1 MLNVKKTSLI
11 LIFILIGEISFFGY
25 QASIRQ
31 KLFLELKPVQLKNC
45 NFKRF
50 GDPGDGG
57 YLMCDNLM
65 QNVKSAYSYGISGT
79 DEWGCDISK
88 SYNLLVHQYDCFNLT
103 RPVCEKGNFDFHEE
117 CIGDK
122 YFIEEERTFDSL
134 NNQITKNKDQGKLLI
149 VKMDVEGAEWDSLL
163 SAPDSA
169 FNVIN
174 QLSVEFHGVDQKKY
188 IEVIKK
194 LKKDFYIVDVH
205 FNNFACDNG
214 IIYNKLFPFPA
225 WAYEVLFVNK
235 RVGIL
240 DETAPTPQ
248 QNPLSAPNDP
258 KRKDCQAK
266 F

>member
-1 MLNVKKTSLI
+1 VLNVNKIVLI
-11 LIFILIGEISFFGY
+11 LFFILIGEISFIGY
-25 QASIRQ
+25 KAFVRQ
-31 KLFLELKPVQLKNC
+31 RLFLELKPVQLKNC

-65 QNVKSAYSYGISGT
+65 QNVESAYSYGISGT

-88 SYNLLVHQYDCFNLT
+88 NYNLLVHQYDCFNLK
-103 RPVCEKGNFDFHEE
+103 RPVCGEGNFDFHEE

-122 YFIEEERTFDSL
+122 YVIAEGKPFDSL
-134 NNQITKNKDQGKLLI
+134 NNQIIKNKDQGKLLVI
-149 VKMDVEGAEWDSLL
+149 KMDVEGAEWDSIL
-163 SAPDSA
+163 STPAA
-169 FNVIN
+169 VLNVIN

-188 IEVIKK
+188 IKVIRK
-194 LKKDFYIVDVH
+194 LKKVFYIVDVH
-205 FNNFACDNG
+205 FNNFACDDG
-214 IIYNKLFPFPA
+214 IIYNELIPFPA

-248 QNPLSAPNDP
+248 QNQLSAPNDP
-258 KRKDCQAK
+258 KRKDCQAN